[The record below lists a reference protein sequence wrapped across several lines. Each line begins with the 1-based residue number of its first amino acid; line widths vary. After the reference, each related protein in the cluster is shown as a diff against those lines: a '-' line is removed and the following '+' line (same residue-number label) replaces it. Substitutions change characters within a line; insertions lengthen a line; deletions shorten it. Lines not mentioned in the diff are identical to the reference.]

1 MARTYT
7 VILPVRFT
15 PDEAAELARKASL
28 MRLRRGTFLR
38 QAALA
43 APFAS
48 RIDRELL
55 RRLGQLVVAIDEQPE
70 RAAELN
76 EDLRRLLEELL

>member
-48 RIDRELL
+48 RIDREVL
-55 RRLGQLVVAIDEQPE
+55 RRLGFARLSARPRHPQGDSEAQALYK
-70 RAAELN
+70 R
-76 EDLRRLLEELL
+76 LR